1 MHPLRRDR
9 RGHLPPHACGL
20 RAALLLCA
28 LLLGAG
34 RATASGGSAGPGELG
49 GSGLALRAA
58 KILTVART
66 GPAVVDHGVLL
77 VRDGKIEAV
86 GRARELAIPP
96 GYTVL
101 DVGEQWLMPGLIEL
115 HNHIGSGSAFTV
127 NDINDM
133 VLLTNPD
140 LRASPGVRPD
150 NPLLRRGVA
159 GGVTTALYIPGSG
172 TNMGGQGVLFKL
184 GMPTYEAM
192 LVREPGS
199 LKLAQAGNPEGF
211 TVGVT
216 RTFMNWNTRNTF
228 QRGIKYAKAWEA
240 YERGEGPEPEKDI
253 QWEIFRALRKNE
265 AQVSTHTQ
273 AYQVVLMTCT
283 MVARD
288 LGLPVFIDH
297 GCFDAYRVAGIA
309 EQLGVPAILGPRNL
323 QAPAAPRMDT
333 DGRILGQAAGHQ
345 ERGHTRIGFNTDCV
359 DNGVFITPPQ
369 EELSLQ
375 AALGARYGLT
385 RFNMETIRGLT
396 LVPAETVALGDRLG
410 SLEPGKDADVLAVTG
425 DIADPRTAVERVWT
439 NGRLIYDTASEP
451 RRW

>member
-1 MHPLRRDR
+1 MHSFQRDPR
-9 RGHLPPHACGL
+9 LPSLARGR
-20 RAALLLCA
+20 RAALLVTLLLAASGPSAALCA
-28 LLLGAG
+28 
-34 RATASGGSAGPGELG
+34 GGGPGEPG
-49 GSGLALRAA
+49 GSGLAIRAA
-58 KILTVART
+58 KILTVARNA
-66 GPAVVDHGVLL
+66 PAVVDHGVLL

-86 GRARELAIPP
+86 GRARELAIPA

-101 DVGEQWLMPGLIEL
+101 DVGDQWLMPGLVEL
-115 HNHIGSGSAFTV
+115 HCHVGSGSAFTV
-127 NDINDM
+127 NDINDT

-150 NPLLRRGVA
+150 NPLLRRGLA

-172 TNMGGQGVLFKL
+172 SNMGGAGVLIKL
-184 GMPTYEAM
+184 GMPTYEEM
-192 LVREPGS
+192 LVRDPGS

-228 QRGIKYAKAWEA
+228 QRGIKYAKKWEA
-240 YERGEGPEPEKDI
+240 YERGEGPKPEKDI
-253 QWEIFRALRKNE
+253 EWEVFRALRKNE

-273 AYQVVLMTCT
+273 QYQVVLMTCT

-297 GCFDAYRVAGIA
+297 GSFDGYRVAEVA
-309 EQLGVPAILGPRNL
+309 ERYSVPAILGPRAI
-323 QAPAAPRMDT
+323 QAPAAPRIDT
-333 DGRILGQAAGHQ
+333 DGKIVGMAARYQ
-345 ERGHTRIGFNTDCV
+345 EAGHTRIGFNTDCV
-359 DNGVFITPPQ
+359 DNGSFITPPQ

-375 AALGARYGLT
+375 AALAARYGLT
-385 RFNMETIRGLT
+385 RFDMDTIRGLT
-396 LVPAETVALGDRLG
+396 LVPAETMGLGQRLG

-439 NGRLIYDTASEP
+439 NGRLLYDATSEP